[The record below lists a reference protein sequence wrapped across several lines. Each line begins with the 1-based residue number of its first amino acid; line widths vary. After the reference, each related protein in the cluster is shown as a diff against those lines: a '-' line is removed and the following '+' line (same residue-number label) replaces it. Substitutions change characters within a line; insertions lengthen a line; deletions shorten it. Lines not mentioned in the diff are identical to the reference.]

1 MKASLFKDE
10 LEMFPTDLPGILQRV
25 ERIDPVRYGKTRNY
39 LKGAVT
45 HLSPYISRGVISTR
59 YVLNEVLR
67 RGFIPDQ
74 IEKFIQELAWRDYFQ
89 QVWIAKGEDIDRDLR
104 NKQAPVSHH
113 GIPRSIV
120 EARTGIEAVDR
131 AILEFYETGYMHN
144 HMRMYLASIACNVG
158 RSHWNLPARW
168 MYFHLLD
175 ADWAS
180 NALSWQWVAGAN
192 SHKKYFANQENIN
205 KYCSSRQRGTFL
217 DRSYEEFDSLEIP
230 KELLESQELR
240 IETSLPAAGD
250 INIDSSLPTFIYNFY
265 NLDPLWHKGIP
276 GNRILLL
283 EPSVFKRYP
292 ISGKSVEF
300 MLNLAGNIE
309 GIQVFSGEFD
319 ELLIHFGPDR
329 HENIYYKEHPLN
341 SNYQG
346 MEEPRDWMFEVKGY
360 YPSFFAFWKRCR
372 KELSFQHP

>member
-1 MKASLFKDE
+1 
-10 LEMFPTDLPGILQRV
+10 MFPTDLPGILQRV

-45 HLSPYISRGVISTR
+45 YLSPYISRGVISTR

-67 RGFIPDQ
+67 RGFSPDQ

-89 QVWIAKGEDIDRDLR
+89 QVWIAKGDDIDRDLR

-175 ADWAS
+175 ADWGS

-217 DRSYEEFDSLEIP
+217 DRSYEEFDSLEIHND
-230 KELLESQELR
+230 LLESQELR

-292 ISGKSVEF
+292 ISGRSVEF
-300 MLNLAGNIE
+300 MLKLAGNIE
-309 GIQVFSGEFD
+309 GIQVFSGEFE
-319 ELLIHFGPDR
+319 ELLSRYGPDR

-346 MEEPRDWMFEVKGY
+346 IEEPRDWMFEVKGY

-372 KELSFQHP
+372 KELSFKHP